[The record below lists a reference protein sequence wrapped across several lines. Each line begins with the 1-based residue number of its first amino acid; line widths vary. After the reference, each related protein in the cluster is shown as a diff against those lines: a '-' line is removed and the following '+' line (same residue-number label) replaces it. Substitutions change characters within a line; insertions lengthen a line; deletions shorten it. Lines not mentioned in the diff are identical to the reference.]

1 MIALNKNNIAFKALQ
16 PMFAVVANI
25 LLAYIVYFVARVAYL
40 LENYSLFKEGL
51 SFEHFNKNVSGWFNV
66 RYYSHCV

>member
-40 LENYSLFKEGL
+40 LETI
-51 SFEHFNKNVSGWFNV
+51 
-66 RYYSHCV
+66 RYLKKA